1 MGWELP
7 CSSFPSSFFRL
18 PRKVPWVQTLF
29 FRFLPSADPV
39 INHYFPCSFPPIFF
53 LPTYFVY
60 AALFVLSI
68 LHFWPPSPL
77 FLPTT
82 QLCAE
87 CTVCPPVKLAP
98 VMTLQ
103 EVLNFDR
110 FETVAG
116 PGFMISHMLYHVSL
130 AVINFEIS
138 LVYKPSFG
146 LVLFTIAITVQTQ
159 RRPLV
164 SCKKRKDRTLVP

>member
-39 INHYFPCSFPPIFF
+39 ITFPRSFLLFFSSLRTLCTPHFLCSPSSTFGPP
-53 LPTYFVY
+53 P
-60 AALFVLSI
+60 
-68 LHFWPPSPL
+68 HC

-82 QLCAE
+82 QLCAG

-103 EVLNFDR
+103 EVLNCDR

-146 LVLFTIAITVQTQ
+146 LVLFTIAITVQSQ
-159 RRPLV
+159 RRP
-164 SCKKRKDRTLVP
+164 

>member
-39 INHYFPCSFPPIFF
+39 ITFSPFLPPIFF

-82 QLCAE
+82 QLCAG
-87 CTVCPPVKLAP
+87 CTVCPPIKFAP

-138 LVYKPSFG
+138 LVYKPSFV
-146 LVLFTIAITVQTQ
+146 LVLFTIEITVHTQ

-164 SCKKRKDRTLVP
+164 SCKKRKDRTLVL